1 MTYNYKVSDKQA
13 YVIARGA
20 IEHNMIPGNSVIF
33 RTRQQV
39 AKDKQ
44 EAQWQDNRRR
54 AKNRERRER
63 KKERERIANEASKAT
78 AAVVS
83 KLNRGDNAYVQTS
96 AGYQKGTV
104 VSSDSN
110 TITFKFSNGIEQ
122 KFLKKFAHIRV

>member
-20 IEHNMIPGNSVIF
+20 IDNNLISSRTGVF
-33 RTRQQV
+33 RTREQV

-44 EAQWQDNRRR
+44 EAQWQENRQR

-78 AAVVS
+78 EAVVS
-83 KLNRGDNAYVQTS
+83 KLNRGDNAYVQTRT
-96 AGYQKGTV
+96 GYQKGTV
-104 VSSDSN
+104 VSSDN
-110 TITFKFSNGIEQ
+110 DTITFKFSNGIEQ